1 MPLAD
6 LMFESWAE
14 GRTRLTNFL
23 QELTEAH
30 LPLKLHPDSNSIGF
44 LIRHCAETELLFA
57 ANFFGAEPF
66 TDLFTL
72 GKVKDDGRWT
82 NLQDLISFLKYS
94 ETVLSTAFSNTTAD
108 AWSEVLDTRIFGI
121 KTRIQLVGRIIS
133 HTGYHAGQI
142 GLIKK
147 YA

>member
-1 MPLAD
+1 MPFAE
-6 LMFESWAE
+6 LMLESWAE

-23 QELTEAH
+23 PELNEAH
-30 LPLKLHPDSNSIGF
+30 LHLKLHPESNSIGF

-57 ANFFGAEPF
+57 FKFFGAEPF
-66 TDLFTL
+66 EDLHTL
-72 GKVKDDGRWT
+72 GKVKDEGNYT
-82 NLQDLISFLKYS
+82 NLEELVSFLKYS
-94 ETVLSTAFSNTTAD
+94 ETVLSTAFSIVSDST
-108 AWSEVLDTRIFGI
+108 WSEVLDTRIFGM
-121 KTRIQLVGRIIS
+121 KTRIQLAGRIIS

>member
-23 QELTEAH
+23 PELTEAH
-30 LPLKLHPDSNSIGF
+30 LHLKLHPESNSIGF
-44 LIRHCAETELLFA
+44 LIRHCAETELLFSFK
-57 ANFFGAEPF
+57 FFGAESF
-66 TDLFTL
+66 EDLHTL
-72 GKVKDDGRWT
+72 GKVKDEGNYT
-82 NLQDLISFLKYS
+82 KLEDLVSFLKYS
-94 ETVLSTAFSNTTAD
+94 ETVLSTAFSNTTED
-108 AWSEVLDTRIFGI
+108 AWSEVLDTRIFGM
-121 KTRIQLVGRIIS
+121 KTRIQLAGRIIS

>member
-6 LMFESWAE
+6 LMLESWAE

-30 LPLKLHPDSNSIGF
+30 LHLKLHPDSNSIGF

-94 ETVLSTAFSNTTAD
+94 ETVLSTVFSNTTED
-108 AWSEVLDTRIFGI
+108 AWSEVLDTRIFGM

>member
-1 MPLAD
+1 MPIAD
-6 LMFESWAE
+6 LLLETWAE

-23 QELTEAH
+23 PELNDAH
-30 LPLKLHPDSNSIGF
+30 LSLKLHPNSNSIGF

-57 ANFFGAEPF
+57 ANFFGAETF
-66 TDLFTL
+66 SDLHTL

-82 NLQDLISFLKYS
+82 NLQELISFLKYS
-94 ETVLSTAFSNTTAD
+94 ETVLSTAFSSTTED
-108 AWSEVLDTRIFGI
+108 AWAEVLDTRIFGL
-121 KTRIQLVGRIIS
+121 KTRIQLAGRIIS